1 MQVRWMDMMRSR
13 MRSEAEKKKKV
24 ALLELLFSF
33 ADGVDVGL
41 MVLGTLGAVANGLS
55 TPLMTLLFAQLI
67 HTFAT
72 IHPSLLL
79 HHISQ
84 VSIKYVYLAIGSGIA
99 SFLQMSCWMVTGERQ
114 AARIRGLYL
123 QTILRQDIAFFDIET
138 TSGEIVS
145 RMSSDTILIQEA
157 IGEKVG
163 NFIQFMSTFIGGFTI
178 AFIKGWL
185 LALILASCI
194 PILVIVGGL
203 TTSLMSKMSSRGQ
216 VAYAHAGNLAVQ
228 TIRGIRTVAS
238 FTGEKFATE
247 KYDDK
252 LQIAYRSTV
261 QQGLASGL
269 GLGLMSLV
277 VNCTYALAIWYGS
290 KLIIHNGYEGGDVIN
305 ILLAII
311 TGGASLGQT
320 SPSLNAFAAG
330 QAAAYKMFETIH
342 RETHINVHDP
352 NGIEMKDMRG
362 DIEFKDVYFAYPAR
376 KDAQIFAGFSLHVPS
391 GKVAALVGPSGSGKS
406 TVINLL
412 ERFYDPDSGE
422 VIIDHINIKNF
433 KVKWLREKI
442 GLVGQEPFLF
452 STTIKEN
459 IAYGKTNAS
468 DTEIAKAI
476 ELANAVEFIDKLP
489 KGLDTVVGENG
500 TQLSG
505 GQKQRIAIARAI
517 VKDPKILLLDEATS
531 ALDAESE
538 RAVQG
543 ALDKLMKDKT
553 TIVIA
558 HRLTT
563 IRNADI
569 INVLDS
575 GKLVEHGSHDELIQD
590 SCGVYAQLVRLQV
603 QQAYRKDSEI
613 TNVDDDESST
623 HEPLTLTDDPI
634 HTQEDQIKNE
644 EQERVGDDKALK
656 KRNIN
661 TAAACFRRL
670 AALNKPEIPYLF
682 VGVIAACFRGL
693 IFPLSGT
700 LLSIAIKEFFEP
712 QAKLQKDSIFWAVM
726 YILFGLFTLLVVT
739 IHDFFFGV
747 AGGKLIQRIRSL
759 TFKKVVYQEIAWFDH
774 PSNSSGS
781 IGARLSV
788 DASSV
793 RKLVGDALA
802 LIIQN
807 IAAILAALIIA
818 FTSNWLLAITVLL
831 VLPFIGLQG
840 FVQMKFYQGF
850 SRGVKEMYE
859 EASQIANDAVGSIRT
874 VVSFCAE
881 EKVMLMYEKKCEGP
895 LKEGIKVGIVS
906 GMSLGIGSAVLY
918 LATAFCFYVGA
929 VLVEHDKA
937 SFAQIFKV
945 FFALATT
952 ANGVSQASITAPDL
966 SKAWDSAA
974 SIFDI
979 LDRKPKIDSTSEQGI
994 VLANVRGEIELQH
1007 VIFRYPTRPDT
1018 LIFKDLCLTMPAGKT
1033 CALVGESGCGK
1044 SSVIVLLERFYDPD
1058 SGEVL
1063 LDGVAIRKLKLRWL
1077 RQQMGVVSQEP
1088 VLLNETIRDNIVYGN
1103 CCGNV
1108 TEEEMMEAAN
1118 SSNAHNFISALP
1130 QGYETVVGERGVQL
1144 SGGQKQRIAI
1154 ARAILKNPRVLM
1166 LDEATSAL
1174 DNESERVVQEALER
1188 VSVNRTTIIVA
1199 HRLSTIARA
1208 DLIVVLKNGVV
1219 TEKGRHDELMS
1230 IKDGVYASLLALH
1243 THTT

>member
-1 MQVRWMDMMRSR
+1 

-24 ALLELLFSF
+24 ALYKLLFSF

-41 MVLGTLGAVANGLS
+41 MILGTLGAVANGLS
-55 TPLMTLLFAQLI
+55 APLMTLLFAQLI
-67 HTFAT
+67 HAFAT
-72 IHPSLLL
+72 LHPSLLL

-99 SFLQMSCWMVTGERQ
+99 SFLQMSCWMISGERQ
-114 AARIRGLYL
+114 ASRIRGLYL
-123 QTILRQDIAFFDIET
+123 QTILRQDIAFFDT
-138 TSGEIVS
+138 QTASGEI
-145 RMSSDTILIQEA
+145 
-157 IGEKVG
+157 VG
-163 NFIQFMSTFIGGFTI
+163 NFIQFISTFIGGFTI
-178 AFIKGWL
+178 AYIKGWL
-185 LALILASCI
+185 LALILSSCI

-203 TTSLMSKMSSRGQ
+203 TASLMSKMSSRGQ

-228 TIRGIRTVAS
+228 TIKGIRTVAS
-238 FTGEKFATE
+238 FTGEKCATD

-252 LQIAYRSTV
+252 LQIAYKSTV
-261 QQGLASGL
+261 QQGVASGL
-269 GLGLMSLV
+269 GLGVMSLV

-290 KLIIHNGYEGGDVIN
+290 KLIIHNGYVGGDVIN

-311 TGGASLGQT
+311 TGGTSLGQA
-320 SPSLNAFAAG
+320 SPSLSAFAAG
-330 QAAAYKMFETIH
+330 QAAAYKMFETIN
-342 RETHINVHDP
+342 RETHINVDDS

-362 DIEFKDVYFAYPAR
+362 DIEFKDVYFTYPAR

-406 TVINLL
+406 SVINLL

-433 KVKWLREKI
+433 KVKWLREKM
-442 GLVGQEPFLF
+442 GLVSQEPFLF
-452 STTIKEN
+452 STSIKEN
-459 IAYGKTNAS
+459 IAYGKTNAT
-468 DTEIAKAI
+468 DTEITKAI

-489 KGLDTVVGENG
+489 K
-500 TQLSG
+500 
-505 GQKQRIAIARAI
+505 
-517 VKDPKILLLDEATS
+517 
-531 ALDAESE
+531 
-538 RAVQG
+538 
-543 ALDKLMKDKT
+543 
-553 TIVIA
+553 
-558 HRLTT
+558 
-563 IRNADI
+563 
-569 INVLDS
+569 
-575 GKLVEHGSHDELIQD
+575 
-590 SCGVYAQLVRLQV
+590 
-603 QQAYRKDSEI
+603 
-613 TNVDDDESST
+613 
-623 HEPLTLTDDPI
+623 
-634 HTQEDQIKNE
+634 
-644 EQERVGDDKALK
+644 
-656 KRNIN
+656 
-661 TAAACFRRL
+661 
-670 AALNKPEIPYLF
+670 
-682 VGVIAACFRGL
+682 
-693 IFPLSGT
+693 
-700 LLSIAIKEFFEP
+700 
-712 QAKLQKDSIFWAVM
+712 
-726 YILFGLFTLLVVT
+726 
-739 IHDFFFGV
+739 DFFFGV

-759 TFKKVVYQEIAWFDH
+759 TFKKVVYQEITWFDH

-818 FTSNWLLAITVLL
+818 FSSNWVLAITVLL
-831 VLPFIGLQG
+831 MLPFIGLQG
-840 FVQMKFYQGF
+840 FVQMKFYEGF

-881 EKVMLMYEKKCEGP
+881 EKVMAMYEKKCEGP

-918 LATAFCFYVGA
+918 LATALCFYVGA
-929 VLVEHDKA
+929 ILVEHDKA

-952 ANGVSQASITAPDL
+952 AHGVSQASITAPDL

-979 LDRKPKIDSTSEQGI
+979 LERKPKIDSSSEQGI
-994 VLANVRGEIELQH
+994 VLASVRGEIELQH

-1044 SSVIVLLERFYDPD
+1044 SSVIGLLERFYDPD

-1088 VLLNETIRDNIVYGN
+1088 VLLNETIRDNIAYGS
-1103 CCGNV
+1103 CGGNV

-1188 VSVNRTTIIVA
+1188 VSVNRTTIMVA

-1208 DLIVVLKNGVV
+1208 DLIAVLKNGVV
-1219 TEKGRHDELMS
+1219 TEKGRHDELLS

-1243 THTT
+1243 THTTTT